1 MDYDSF
7 QRENLNTSRTN
18 DFHSSKFYESVIS
31 SSDVAESLA
40 RNENEENDPSN
51 PESFIKLGK
60 EEELKKHRDEA
71 LQIYDK
77 GITLCPNFI
86 ELYKL
91 KSLCLCNLG
100 RFNDAM
106 AFINEKIDKKFN
118 IADMMC
124 IKGHCYYKNNNKIK
138 ALEITDKVLKIKKNH
153 QESLFLKAQCLYDLG
168 DNKSA
173 LKILDIII
181 KHNPTSSQGL
191 FLKGI
196 ILEQDKKYNE
206 AIESYSQSLNS
217 LNGKGDQKN
226 EVYFCLGRCYQHLE
240 NYKKA
245 IFYYESL
252 SKFESKG
259 EVYYNLGYCYF
270 EIKQYNRAINNFDL
284 CLVLSYEN
292 EKVLHYK
299 ALSYISLNNEEK
311 AFRCYKNLIEINANN
326 LESYCYIAKYYIRQ
340 NQIADA
346 NSYIQLAN
354 TVIELAT
361 YREEDAQYS
370 IQIKNLENEI
380 KNLIENKKCQCAAC
394 LIF

>member
-1 MDYDSF
+1 MDYEIF

-18 DFHSSKFYESVIS
+18 DFHSSKLNESVVN

-40 RNENEENDPSN
+40 RNEDEENDPSN

-71 LQIYDK
+71 LEIYDK
-77 GITLCPNFI
+77 GIALCPNFI

-106 AFINEKIDKKFN
+106 VFINEKIDKQFN

-124 IKGHCYYKNNNKIK
+124 IKGHCYYKNNNKFK
-138 ALEITDKVLKIKKNH
+138 ALEITDKVLQIKKNH

-168 DNKSA
+168 DSESA
-173 LKILDIII
+173 LKVLNTVIQD
-181 KHNPTSSQGL
+181 NPAFSQGL
-191 FLKGI
+191 FLKGK
-196 ILEQDKKYNE
+196 ILEQNKNYNE
-206 AIESYSQSLNS
+206 AIESYTKFLNS
-217 LNGKGDQKN
+217 FNCKGGQKN
-226 EVYFCLGRCYQHLE
+226 EVSFCLGRCYQQIG

-245 IFYYESL
+245 IFYFESL

-270 EIKQYNRAINNFDL
+270 ETKQYKRALSNFDL
-284 CLVLSYEN
+284 CLALSYEN

-299 ALSYISLNNEEK
+299 ALSYILLNNEEK
-311 AFRCYKNLIEINANN
+311 AFLCYKNLIHINGKN
-326 LESYCYIAKYYIRQ
+326 LESYCYIVKYYIHQ
-340 NQIADA
+340 SKIEDA
-346 NSYIQLAN
+346 KNYIKLAN
-354 TVIELAT
+354 KVIEVEA
-361 YREEDAQYS
+361 YPKEEAQYS

-380 KNLIENKKCQCAAC
+380 KNLEESKRCQCAAC
-394 LIF
+394 FIF